1 MPGEAE
7 IEAMLKAL
15 RAALAGILDWTT
27 ARYGT
32 GFVLMHA

>member
-1 MPGEAE
+1 MPDEDE

-15 RAALAGILDWTT
+15 RAALAGTLDWIM

-32 GFVLMHA
+32 GFVLMRA